1 LLRQLIQAIGV
12 SRINTQYLMRTA
24 IPATLSLLIFISCQK
39 SSSSNGDKPASTD
52 SATLTVING
61 YGSGTYKIG
70 DTVNIW
76 ANAIPD
82 NAVFDTWTGY
92 TGLLQNN
99 GEWHNS
105 FIMPSQNVTIT
116 GNQKTITPFSLTYQK
131 IKGVNIL
138 KNVYY
143 YFPAG
148 HKGTVFLLHGSGGSA
163 LNLVTTFE
171 WTQTIKDLVSDN
183 YAVVITEA
191 EEASLNTDLDGDGKI
206 RWAATPLDSNS
217 NVDYGNIKAIRDT
230 FYARGYT
237 TLSKPLYSV
246 GMSNGGAFSSSLSYL
261 YKFKTGIAYC
271 AQGYNVIFNVSTI
284 PFQFCMARYDNST
297 EVGTQG
303 DADALTYSQLL
314 TSHGVCSKYF
324 LHDRSPVYQQ
334 RFARDS
340 AISLS
345 TSAAL
350 FNELKNNHWLDTK
363 NYLLASSDSLT
374 TIFSANPSVYPA
386 YNSLSPI
393 LKQYVADQI
402 DDMYAAHK
410 FFSDLDKT
418 TLKFLDS
425 QCQ

>member
-1 LLRQLIQAIGV
+1 
-12 SRINTQYLMRTA
+12 M
-24 IPATLSLLIFISCQK
+24 
-39 SSSSNGDKPASTD
+39 
-52 SATLTVING
+52 TVVNG
-61 YGSGTYKIG
+61 YGSGTYKAG

-76 ANAIPD
+76 ANALPA
-82 NAVFDTWTGY
+82 NAIFDTWTGFS
-92 TGLLQNN
+92 GLLQNV

-105 FIMPSQNVTIT
+105 FVMPSQNVTIT
-116 GNQKTITPFSLTYQK
+116 GNQRSITAFSLTYEK
-131 IKGVNIL
+131 IKGVNIQ

-148 HKGTVFLLHGSGGSA
+148 HKGVIFLLHGTGGSA

-171 WTQTIKDLVSDN
+171 WTQTIKDLVADN
-183 YAVVITEA
+183 YAIVVTEA
-191 EEASLNTDLDGDGKI
+191 EEASLNTDLNGDGKI
-206 RWAATPLDSNS
+206 RWASTPLDSTT

-237 TLSKPLYSV
+237 SPSKPLYSL
-246 GMSNGGAFSSSLSYL
+246 GMSDGGAFSSSLSYL
-261 YKFKTGIAYC
+261 YKYKTAISYC
-271 AQGYNVIFNVSTI
+271 APGYNLIFSTSTI
-284 PFQFCMARYDNST
+284 PFQFCMAKYDNAD
-297 EVGTQG
+297 EVGPQG
-303 DADALTYSQLL
+303 NADALTYSNLL

-324 LHDRSPVYQQ
+324 LHDRSPAYPQ

-345 TSAAL
+345 TSTAL
-350 FNELKNNHWLDTK
+350 FNELKNNHWLDGK
-363 NYLLASSDSLT
+363 NYLLATSDSIT
-374 TIFSANPSVYPA
+374 VVMTANTAVYPT
-386 YNSLSPI
+386 YNSLSAL

-410 FFSDLDKT
+410 FYSDLDKT